1 MKPIIGITLGD
12 LAGIGPE
19 VVAKALA
26 QERVWTWC
34 QPWIYGPPGIL
45 RFVSEKLGLRIQE
58 SSFGISKK
66 GNVLVRPVGLAPLG
80 WIGCG
85 KSKNQLARI
94 ALDCVS
100 AAVKDILNQKIHAI
114 VTAPVH
120 KAGIIKAGIPFT
132 GHTEFLSNL
141 TGVKNVVMMMTSPGL
156 KVALVTTH
164 VPLREVARQVTRSKI
179 LTVIALFHEALKQFG
194 FKKPKIAVASLNPH
208 GGEDQGLEEGKEIC
222 LAISQS
228 RRKGFRVEG
237 PVSADALFY
246 QALKGDYDGVVA
258 MYHDQGLP
266 PLKMICFDRGVNVT
280 LGLPFVRT
288 SPDHGTAYD
297 IAGKGKANPES
308 MIESIRIA
316 VQLVGKTVPN
326 PKG

>member
-26 QERVWTWC
+26 HNQVWSWC
-34 QPWIYGPPGIL
+34 QPWVYGPPEVLHCVSKKL
-45 RFVSEKLGLRIQE
+45 RLPLQE
-58 SSFGISKK
+58 SSFGISRKR
-66 GNVLVRPVGLAPLG
+66 NVRIRPVGVAPLH

-85 KSKNQLARI
+85 QAKNQLARL

-100 AAVKDILNQKIHAI
+100 AAVRDVLNRKIHAI

-120 KAGIIKAGIPFT
+120 KAGIVKAGIPFT

-141 TGVKNVVMMMTSPGL
+141 TGVKNAVMMMTSSRL
-156 KVALVTTH
+156 KIALVTTH
-164 VPLREVARQVTRSKI
+164 VPLRDVAQQVTQQRI
-179 LTVIALFHEALKQFG
+179 LTVIELFNGALKRFG

-208 GGEDQGLEEGKEIC
+208 GGEDEGLEEAKEIR
-222 LAISQS
+222 LAIGQS
-228 RRKGFRVEG
+228 RRGGVRVEG
-237 PVSADALFY
+237 PISADAVFY
-246 QALKGDYDGVVA
+246 QTLEGKYDGVVA
-258 MYHDQGLP
+258 MYHDQGLA
-266 PLKMICFDRGVNVT
+266 PLKMICFDQAVNVT

-297 IAGKGKANPES
+297 IAGKGKASPKS
-308 MIESIRIA
+308 MIEAIRIA
-316 VQLVGKTVPN
+316 AQLARKES
-326 PKG
+326 